1 MTRSLSFAALAGLLS
16 LAAACGGSSDDAET
30 APAQES
36 AAPAAAEPQA
46 ETAPETAMAKPE
58 PGSGADV
65 FAKQCSWCH
74 APGVDHPGTMQLG
87 ATRGQAFAVLQERED
102 LNADYVKYIVR
113 HGLNAMPPFKP
124 TTITDVELDK
134 LANYLAKAD

>member
-1 MTRSLSFAALAGLLS
+1 M
-16 LAAACGGSSDDAET
+16 AAA
-30 APAQES
+30 P
-36 AAPAAAEPQA
+36 
-46 ETAPETAMAKPE
+46 KPE
-58 PGSGADV
+58 PGSGADI

-87 ATRGQAFAVLQERED
+87 ATRGEDFAVLEERED

-124 TTITDVELDK
+124 TAITDAELDK
-134 LANYLAKAD
+134 LANYLAAAD